1 MGGEGTGKQ
10 GEKCR
15 RGMKRREGWDE
26 EEEEEEKRGRRRRR
40 RRRRRIRYACE
51 GIQQPGLELPAR
63 AYPLHPDG
71 GCGGQEEGGGAVCR
85 CYKVHRVNREG
96 GGWLRERRKR
106 RGEDQDEDEA

>member
-26 EEEEEEKRGRRRRR
+26 EEEEEEKRGRRR